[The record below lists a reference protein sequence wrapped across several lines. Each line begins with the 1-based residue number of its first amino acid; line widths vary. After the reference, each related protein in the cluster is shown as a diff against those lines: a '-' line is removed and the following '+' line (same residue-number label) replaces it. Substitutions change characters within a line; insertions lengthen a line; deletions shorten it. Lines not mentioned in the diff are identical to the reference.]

1 MSAKLDKLR
10 VELEKARKKNAE
22 WEARVKELE
31 TRYCEQENTEIHDMV
46 HAANLTPDQ
55 LFNLLR
61 MFAEEKVSS
70 TEIINSL
77 NVEETKN
84 EV

>member
-1 MSAKLDKLR
+1 
-10 VELEKARKKNAE
+10 
-22 WEARVKELE
+22 
-31 TRYCEQENTEIHDMV
+31 MV
-46 HAANLTPDQ
+46 HASNLTPDQ
-55 LFNLLR
+55 ISNLLR

-77 NVEETKN
+77 NEEETKN